1 GNRGLTSLW
10 HERRRVKCEDVQT
23 DGI

>member
-1 GNRGLTSLW
+1 TSLW